1 MEEIRIEQA
10 LFGGTKPGDYRVLG
24 RSAGFGDEWLT
35 VALELLE
42 GFGTRPT
49 GVACP
54 AAVFAQPFGKQH
66 AAIVQVA
73 DLSND
78 ELGRP
83 AHLGFRILVLPRKAF
98 ADWITDPFLVGDRFP
113 PPWQARGDLPTLSW
127 PLESIP
133 TRSVSAIQ
141 AVLRRPDSPVLLGGV
156 QSLVDGARLVFER
169 AVPDGELVRSLWAL
183 LPTSTRGHLW
193 PATFAFGN
201 ALGFDALVVPDASDA
216 TYAEYLTEE
225 QAANYPEGRYELNL
239 QIAAEASD
247 QGELDRLFLRRS
259 RTETWRLGLLL
270 LVIALSL
277 ALAMK
282 LLMPAAP
289 PPRPPAPAPAKPATE
304 RHGRE
309 APARSNV
316 SVAGLASDELPRSP
330 GPQHA
335 SRGSCGE

>member
-1 MEEIRIEQA
+1 MDEIRIEQA
-10 LFGGTKPGDYRVLG
+10 LFGGTRPEDYRLLG
-24 RSAGFGDEWLT
+24 RSAGFADEWLT
-35 VALELLE
+35 VALELLI
-42 GFGTRPT
+42 GFGTRPA

-54 AAVFAQPFGKQH
+54 GALFAQPFGKQH
-66 AAIVQVA
+66 AAVVQVA

-83 AHLGFRILVLPRKAF
+83 AHLGFRILVLSRKAF

-113 PPWQARGDLPTLSW
+113 PPWQARGDLPALSW
-127 PLESIP
+127 PLEPVPS
-133 TRSVSAIQ
+133 RSMSAIQ
-141 AVLRRPDSPVLLGGV
+141 AVLRRADSPVLLGGV

-169 AVPDGELVRSLWAL
+169 EVPDDDLLRSLWVL

-201 ALGFDALVVPDASDA
+201 SLGFDALVVSNASDPA
-216 TYAEYLTEE
+216 YSEYLTQE

-239 QIAAEASD
+239 QIAAEAGD
-247 QGELDRLFLRRS
+247 QAELDRLFQRRS

-270 LVIALSL
+270 LVIALTL

-289 PPRPPAPAPAKPATE
+289 PPPRHPAPAKRVTE
-304 RHGRE
+304 RQTQ
-309 APARSNV
+309 
-316 SVAGLASDELPRSP
+316 RSP
-330 GPQHA
+330 VKSGVPLP
-335 SRGSCGE
+335 GKEK

>member
-1 MEEIRIEQA
+1 MDEIRIEQA
-10 LFGGTKPGDYRVLG
+10 LFGGTRPADYRLLG
-24 RSAGFGDEWLT
+24 RSAGFEEAW
-35 VALELLE
+35 VAIASELLA
-42 GFGTRPT
+42 GFGTRPA

-54 AAVFAQPFGKQH
+54 GALFAQPFGKQH
-66 AAIVQVA
+66 AAVVQVA

-83 AHLGFRILVLPRKAF
+83 AHLGFRVLVLSRRAF
-98 ADWITDPFLVGDRFP
+98 ADWITDPFLVSDRFP
-113 PPWQARGDLPTLSW
+113 PPWQARGDLPALSW
-127 PLESIP
+127 PLEP
-133 TRSVSAIQ
+133 MPPRSVSATQ

-156 QSLVDGARLVFER
+156 QSLVDGARLIFER
-169 AVPDGELVRSLWAL
+169 RAPDDNLLRSLWAL

-201 ALGFDALVVPDASDA
+201 ALRFDALVVPDHSDA
-216 TYAEYLTEE
+216 TYSEYLSEE

-239 QIAAEASD
+239 QIAAEAGD

-259 RTETWRLGLLL
+259 RTETWRLGIFL

-289 PPRPPAPAPAKPATE
+289 PPRRPAPAPAKGTTE
-304 RHGRE
+304 RRAQP
-309 APARSNV
+309 APVKSAF
-316 SVAGLASDELPRSP
+316 PRP
-330 GPQHA
+330 GAQT
-335 SRGSCGE
+335 